1 MDLRGADNGTV
12 IPGEYMMPTECGP
25 TAPND
30 YFRSA
35 TNPVANVD
43 QRELERLAIR
53 LFDRP
58 DVRAAR
64 ARAETM
70 WRRVTDR
77 LMPAEQMALFA
88 DHVSD
93 YCFRCT
99 LVAANTDSNHP
110 RVLRVY
116 SEGATWLGHSTPG
129 SKWGGDNPNNAYR
142 IIPVAAAGRY
152 VVTGQRQVEPS
163 TYVTFQLVGNS
174 TTSAT
179 LASLEQLDMEIDADG
194 RYALTLDDSPADERR
209 NHLQIPQG
217 SLYLFIRDS
226 MGDWESQ
233 QPDALRVRRIDPP
246 TRPPLD
252 EDELAATAIRNILSD
267 VFYAYYAQRLFF
279 NGPQVM
285 TPPEGAGCV
294 GGLVTQQGSLGHFT
308 LADDEA
314 VIITARSGGAT
325 YRDIVLHDLW
335 LRSLPNRD
343 NQISL
348 TNAQMAADADGRF
361 TYVVSIA
368 DPGVHNWLDP
378 CGLHDVLILHRWQ
391 GFPNPDAPPPAI
403 ESRKVKFATLADTLP
418 AGVKRVTA
426 QERSAQI
433 ARRQASYDRRFT
445 AD

>member
-1 MDLRGADNGTV
+1 
-12 IPGEYMMPTECGP
+12 MMPVEHDPGVS
-25 TAPND
+25 NG
-30 YFRSA
+30 YFLSA

-43 QRELERLAIR
+43 QRDLERLAIR
-53 LFDRP
+53 LFNRP
-58 DVRAAR
+58 DVREAR
-64 ARAETM
+64 ARAEIL

-77 LMPAEQMALFA
+77 LMPADQMALFDA
-88 DHVSD
+88 HLSD
-93 YCFRCT
+93 YCFKCT
-99 LVAANTDSNHP
+99 LVAANTDANHP

-116 SEGATWLGHSTPG
+116 SEGTIWLGHSVPG

-142 IIPVAAAGRY
+142 IIPVAAGGRY
-152 VVTGQRQVEPS
+152 EVTGQRQPAPS
-163 TYVTFQLVGNS
+163 TYVTFQLVANS

-179 LASLEQLDMEIDADG
+179 LASLEQLDMKIGADG
-194 RYALTLDDSPADERR
+194 RYVLTLDDSPADGRR

-226 MGDWESQ
+226 MGDWEEQ

-246 TRPPLD
+246 TRAPLD

-279 NGPQVM
+279 NGPQMM
-285 TPPEGAGCV
+285 TPPEGAGSV

-314 VIITARSGGAT
+314 VIITASSGGAT

-343 NQISL
+343 RLVSL
-348 TNAQMAADADGRF
+348 TNAQMVADADGRF
-361 TYVVSIA
+361 TYVLSIA
-368 DPGVHNWLDP
+368 DPGAHNWLDP

-391 GFPNPDAPPPAI
+391 GFPDRHAPPPTI
-403 ESRKVKFATLADTLP
+403 ESRKVKRAVLADALP
-418 AGVKRVTA
+418 PGVACVTA
-426 QERSAQI
+426 QDRAAQI
-433 ARRQASYDRRFT
+433 ARRQASYDRRF
-445 AD
+445 AVD